1 MGFIL
6 IEKTRMVKVSTPYCR
21 LKNCIGGSAIEI
33 NIRKD
38 FLSEIL
44 LKEDSRVYALYD
56 EDNLM
61 RWMITEDKGKSG
73 NSRKIQ
79 SQNAYSIIIR
89 FRVPN
94 LIVED
99 LKGKSKRYDLKYEL
113 DDKGNIIFEVVR

>member
-21 LKNCIGGSAIEI
+21 LKNFLGGSIVEI
-33 NIRKD
+33 NIRKE
-38 FLSEIL
+38 FLNEL
-44 LKEDSRVYALYD
+44 GLKEDSKVYALYD

-79 SQNAYSIIIR
+79 SQNPYSISIR

-94 LIVED
+94 LIIED
-99 LKGKSKRYDLKYEL
+99 LNGKSKRYDLKYEV
-113 DDKGNIIFEVVR
+113 DEKGNIIFEVVR